1 MSNAHPAA
9 AHRRPAFPHRLARAG
24 LLAGAIVALSLGIGM
39 LGYRVLA
46 GLDWDDAFL
55 NAAMILSGMGP
66 VAPLH
71 TVPAKLFAGTYALY
85 SGLVFIAS
93 TGIIL
98 SPFMARVLHLFH
110 AERDARRPG

>member
-9 AHRRPAFPHRLARAG
+9 AHPRPAFPHRLLRAG
-24 LLAGAIVALSLGIGM
+24 LLAGAILFLSLGIGM
-39 LGYRVLA
+39 VGYRTLA
-46 GLDWDDAFL
+46 SLDWDDAFL

-66 VAPLH
+66 VAPLRS
-71 TVPAKLFAGTYALY
+71 VPAKLFAGIYALY

-98 SPFMARVLHLFH
+98 SPFMGRVLHLFH
-110 AERDARRPG
+110 AERDARGAR